1 MESVNKKVIIIAL
14 ILSLFTSLLIY
25 IYVNKATVKPAA
37 VENTS
42 TVYVAAKTMPPKY
55 KITEADI
62 KQLSVSKE
70 MINSRAVLD
79 KAAILGKRLKETVI
93 EGEQIILDR
102 LADDKNTSL
111 SFAITEGM
119 RAVSIN
125 VNEQTDV
132 ANLIRPGDFVDVVA
146 SFEKEEVEKLDT
158 KTVYPRITKII
169 IQKVEILA
177 FGQSMS
183 ASDEAPKEA
192 PKTVTLA
199 VSPQDVE
206 KLVYASEYAILRL
219 ALRGTD
225 DKADV
230 NTSGIIRE
238 DSVPSKGSY
247 TVNNTK
253 QP

>member
-25 IYVNKATVKPAA
+25 VYVNKSTAKPAV

-62 KQLSVSKE
+62 KQVKISKD

-79 KAAILGKRLKETVI
+79 KTAILDKRLKETVV

-102 LADDKNTSL
+102 IADDKNTSL
-111 SFAITEGM
+111 SFAIPEGM

-125 VNEQTDV
+125 VNDQIDV
-132 ANLIRPGDFVDVVA
+132 SNLIKPGDYVDVVA
-146 SFEKEEVEKLDT
+146 SFEKEELSKLNSI
-158 KTVYPRITKII
+158 TVYPRFTNII
-169 IQKVEILA
+169 IQKVQILA

-183 ASDEAPKEA
+183 ANDEQAAEA

-206 KLVYASEYAILRL
+206 KLVYASEYAVLRL

-225 DKADV
+225 DKGDAK
-230 NTSGIIRE
+230 TPGIIRE
-238 DSVPSKGSY
+238 DFPTKGSY
-247 TVNNTK
+247 TTSVAT

>member
-14 ILSLFTSLLIY
+14 IVSLFTSLLIY
-25 IYVNKATVKPAA
+25 VYVNNATAKAAA

-62 KQLSVSKE
+62 KEIKISKD

-79 KAAILGKRLKETVI
+79 KSAILDKRLKETVV
-93 EGEQIILDR
+93 EGEQIIMDR
-102 LADDKNTSL
+102 LADEKNTSL
-111 SFAITEGM
+111 SFAIPEGM

-125 VNEQTDV
+125 VNDQIDV
-132 ANLIRPGDFVDVVA
+132 ANMIRPGDYVDVVA

-169 IQKVEILA
+169 IQKVQILA
-177 FGQSMS
+177 FGLSMS
-183 ASDEAPKEA
+183 ANDEQAKEA
-192 PKTVTLA
+192 PKTVTVA

-225 DKADV
+225 DKGDV
-230 NTSGIIRE
+230 NTPGIIRE

-247 TVNNTK
+247 TVNTAK